1 HVRPP
6 CECGRHTALA
16 VIRDIDRVPVQTQQP
31 GESLGGVN
39 VVVDDQHALGV
50 RIADG
55 LGPGGF
61 RRDRKSTRLSS
72 SHEWISYAVFC
83 LKKKKKEK
91 TLSTRTRKGILR
103 RSKGTRAYTTDERGG
118 QV

>member
-1 HVRPP
+1 
-6 CECGRHTALA
+6 GRHRARHPPPSRGRRGGA
-16 VIRDIDRVPVQTQQP
+16 VDAGRARTRHRRRRGGPAHAPQAGQRAAAAPPARGARWP
-31 GESLGGVN
+31 G
-39 VVVDDQHALGV
+39 A
-50 RIADG
+50 A
-55 LGPGGF
+55 
-61 RRDRKSTRLSS
+61 DRKSTRLSS